1 MIRELFIEDNNNK
14 DWICDKCKSKTYY
27 IKSTKIW
34 RLPDILFV
42 IINRFI
48 NPNIKNDTPVD
59 INPII
64 CFDKGTVL
72 LDLENDKNYRLS
84 SMALHSGNTYG
95 GHYTAICE
103 TERTFL
109 LYDDTNISRVD
120 NFLEKNKNAYMLS
133 YSLVS

>member
-1 MIRELFIEDNNNK
+1 MIRQLFIEDNYNN
-14 DWICDKCKSKTYY
+14 DWVCNKCNCKTDY

-34 RLPDILFV
+34 RLPDILFI

-48 NPNIKNDTPVD
+48 NPNIKNDTSIN
-59 INPII
+59 INPNIL
-64 CFDKGTVL
+64 FDKGTVL
-72 LDLENDKNYRLS
+72 FDLENDKNYKLTS
-84 SMALHSGNTYG
+84 IALHSGNTYG

-103 TERTFL
+103 TDGTFV